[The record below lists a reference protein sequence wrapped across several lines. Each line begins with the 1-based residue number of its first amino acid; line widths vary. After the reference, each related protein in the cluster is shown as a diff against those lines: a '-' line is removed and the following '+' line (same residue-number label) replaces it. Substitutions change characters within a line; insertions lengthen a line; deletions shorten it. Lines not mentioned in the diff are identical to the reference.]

1 MDQFKELQLFVEV
14 AETGSI
20 SRAAEATDLSIS
32 AASRYLISLEGRLG
46 VQLVRRTT
54 RNLYLTEAGAEFH
67 RRCKSIL
74 SDLGEAESVIKEA
87 TVRPSGV
94 LRVTASLSFCMLHIA
109 PMLPE
114 FTARYP
120 EITVDVIAAN
130 RYYDIIEN
138 GIDVAVR
145 TKVLEPDS
153 NITIRRLASTRRILA
168 ATPSYIEANGAPRFP
183 AELAKHRL
191 LNYGLADNPR
201 ELAFQRC
208 GESVV
213 VKVKP
218 LLESNDGQILR
229 VAALNGMGILVQPK
243 YIVYDDLKAG
253 RLIPVLNDWDLPRL
267 TMNIAFQTRT
277 HMPVKVR
284 LFIDALVERFQ
295 QNEYERHW
303 TA

>member
-14 AETGSI
+14 AESGSI
-20 SRAAEATDLSIS
+20 SRAAESVDLSIS
-32 AASRYLISLEGRLG
+32 AASRYLISLEARLG

-74 SDLGEAESVIKEA
+74 SDLGEAEAVIKEA
-87 TVRPSGV
+87 VVRPSGV

-120 EITVDVIAAN
+120 DIAVDVVAAN

-138 GIDVAVR
+138 GIDVAIR

-168 ATPSYIEANGAPRFP
+168 ASPGYIEANGRPRFP
-183 AELAKHRL
+183 AELVKHRL
-191 LNYGLADNPR
+191 LNYQLADNAR
-201 ELAFQRC
+201 ELSFTRG

-218 LLESNDGQILR
+218 LVESNDGQILR
-229 VAALNGMGILVQPK
+229 VAALDNMGILVQPK

-253 RLIPVLNDWDLPRL
+253 RLIPVLDEWDLPRL
-267 TMNIAFQTRT
+267 TMNIAFQTRA
-277 HMPVKVR
+277 HLPVKVR
-284 LFIDALVERFQ
+284 LFIDALLERFQ
-295 QNEYERHW
+295 QNDYERHW

>member
-14 AETGSI
+14 AESGSI
-20 SRAAEATDLSIS
+20 SRAAESVDLSIS
-32 AASRYLISLEGRLG
+32 AASRYLISLEARLG

-74 SDLGEAESVIKEA
+74 SDLGEAEAVIKEA
-87 TVRPSGV
+87 VVRPSGV

-120 EITVDVIAAN
+120 DIAVDVVAAN

-138 GIDVAVR
+138 GIDVAIR

-168 ATPSYIEANGAPRFP
+168 ASPGYIEANGRPRFP
-183 AELAKHRL
+183 TELVKHRL
-191 LNYGLADNPR
+191 LNYQLADNAR
-201 ELAFQRC
+201 ELSFTRG
-208 GESVV
+208 GENVV

-218 LLESNDGQILR
+218 LVESNDGQILR
-229 VAALNGMGILVQPK
+229 VAALDNMGILVQPK

-253 RLIPVLNDWDLPRL
+253 RLIPVLDDWDLPRL
-267 TMNIAFQTRT
+267 TMNIAFQTRA
-277 HMPVKVR
+277 HLPVKVR
-284 LFIDALVERFQ
+284 LFIDALLERFQ
-295 QNEYERHW
+295 QNDYERHW
-303 TA
+303 MA

>member
-1 MDQFKELQLFVEV
+1 MDQFKEVQLFVEV

-20 SRAAEATDLSIS
+20 SRAAEAVDLSIS
-32 AASRYLISLEGRLG
+32 AASRYLIALERRLG
-46 VQLVRRTT
+46 VQLVRRST
-54 RNLYLTEAGAEFH
+54 RNLCLTEAGAEFH

-74 SDLGEAESVIKEA
+74 ADLTEAESVVKDA

-109 PMLPE
+109 PLLPE

-120 EITVDVIAAN
+120 DISVDVVVAN

-145 TKVLEPDS
+145 TKVLEVDS
-153 NITIRRLASTRRILA
+153 NITIKRLASTRRILTA
-168 ATPSYIEANGAPRFP
+168 ARSYIEEHGVPRFP
-183 AELAKHRL
+183 AELGRHKL

-201 ELAFQRC
+201 ELNFQRD
-208 GESVV
+208 GESML

-229 VAALNGMGILVQPK
+229 VAALSGMGILVQPK
-243 YIVYDDLKAG
+243 YIVYDDIAAG
-253 RLIPVLNDWDLPRL
+253 RLVPVLDDWDLPRL
-267 TMNIAFQTRT
+267 TMNIAFQTRA

-284 LFIDALVERFQ
+284 LFIDALLERFRQ
-295 QNEYERHW
+295 HEFERLW
-303 TA
+303 TS

>member
-1 MDQFKELQLFVEV
+1 
-14 AETGSI
+14 
-20 SRAAEATDLSIS
+20 
-32 AASRYLISLEGRLG
+32 
-46 VQLVRRTT
+46 
-54 RNLYLTEAGAEFH
+54 
-67 RRCKSIL
+67 
-74 SDLGEAESVIKEA
+74 
-87 TVRPSGV
+87 
-94 LRVTASLSFCMLHIA
+94 MLHIA

-168 ATPSYIEANGAPRFP
+168 AAPSYIEANGAPRFP

>member
-1 MDQFKELQLFVEV
+1 V
-14 AETGSI
+14 
-20 SRAAEATDLSIS
+20 DLSIS
-32 AASRYLISLEGRLG
+32 AASRYLISLEARLG

-74 SDLGEAESVIKEA
+74 SDLGEAEAVIKEA
-87 TVRPSGV
+87 VVRPSGV

-120 EITVDVIAAN
+120 DIAVDVVAAN

-138 GIDVAVR
+138 GIDVAIR

-168 ATPSYIEANGAPRFP
+168 ASPGYIEANGRPRFP
-183 AELAKHRL
+183 TELVKHRL
-191 LNYGLADNPR
+191 LNYQLADNAR
-201 ELAFQRC
+201 ELSFTRG
-208 GESVV
+208 GENVV

-218 LLESNDGQILR
+218 LVESNDGQILR
-229 VAALNGMGILVQPK
+229 VAALDNMGILVQPK

-253 RLIPVLNDWDLPRL
+253 RLIPVLDDWDLPRL
-267 TMNIAFQTRT
+267 TMNIAFQTRA
-277 HMPVKVR
+277 HLPVKVR
-284 LFIDALVERFQ
+284 LFIDALLERFQ
-295 QNEYERHW
+295 QNDYERHW

>member
-14 AETGSI
+14 AESGSI
-20 SRAAEATDLSIS
+20 SRAAESVDLSIS
-32 AASRYLISLEGRLG
+32 AASRYLISLEARLG

-74 SDLGEAESVIKEA
+74 SDLGEAEAVIKEA
-87 TVRPSGV
+87 VVRPSGV

-120 EITVDVIAAN
+120 DIAVDVVAAN

-138 GIDVAVR
+138 GIDVAIR

-168 ATPSYIEANGAPRFP
+168 ASPGYIEANGRPRFP
-183 AELAKHRL
+183 AELVKHRL
-191 LNYGLADNPR
+191 LNYQLADNAR
-201 ELAFQRC
+201 ELSFTRG
-208 GESVV
+208 GENVV

-218 LLESNDGQILR
+218 LVESNDGQILR
-229 VAALNGMGILVQPK
+229 VAALDNMGILVQPK

-253 RLIPVLNDWDLPRL
+253 RLIPVLDDWDLPRL
-267 TMNIAFQTRT
+267 TMNIAFQTRA
-277 HMPVKVR
+277 HLPVKVR
-284 LFIDALVERFQ
+284 LFIDALLERFQ
-295 QNEYERHW
+295 QNDYERHW

>member
-14 AETGSI
+14 AESGSI
-20 SRAAEATDLSIS
+20 SRAAESVDLSIS
-32 AASRYLISLEGRLG
+32 AASRYLISLEARLG

-74 SDLGEAESVIKEA
+74 SDLGEAEAVIKEA
-87 TVRPSGV
+87 VVRPSGV

-120 EITVDVIAAN
+120 DIAVDVVAAN

-138 GIDVAVR
+138 GIDVAIR

-168 ATPSYIEANGAPRFP
+168 ASPGYIEANGRPRFP
-183 AELAKHRL
+183 TELVKHRL
-191 LNYGLADNPR
+191 LNYQLADNAR
-201 ELAFQRC
+201 ELSFTRG
-208 GESVV
+208 GENVV

-218 LLESNDGQILR
+218 LVESNDGQILR
-229 VAALNGMGILVQPK
+229 VAALDNMGILVQPK

-253 RLIPVLNDWDLPRL
+253 RLIPVLDDWDLPRL
-267 TMNIAFQTRT
+267 TMNIAFQTRA
-277 HMPVKVR
+277 HLPVKVR
-284 LFIDALVERFQ
+284 LFIDALLERFQ
-295 QNEYERHW
+295 QNDYERHW

>member
-14 AETGSI
+14 AESGSI
-20 SRAAEATDLSIS
+20 SRAAESVDLSIS
-32 AASRYLISLEGRLG
+32 AASRYLISLEARLG

-74 SDLGEAESVIKEA
+74 SDLGEAEAVIKEA
-87 TVRPSGV
+87 VVRPSGV

-120 EITVDVIAAN
+120 DIAVDVVAAN

-138 GIDVAVR
+138 GIDVAIR

-168 ATPSYIEANGAPRFP
+168 ASPGYIEANGRPRFP
-183 AELAKHRL
+183 AELVKHRL
-191 LNYGLADNPR
+191 LNYQLADNAR
-201 ELAFQRC
+201 ELSFTRG
-208 GESVV
+208 GENVV

-218 LLESNDGQILR
+218 LVESNDGQILR
-229 VAALNGMGILVQPK
+229 VAALDNMGILVQPK

-253 RLIPVLNDWDLPRL
+253 RLVPVLDDWDLPRL
-267 TMNIAFQTRT
+267 TMNIAFQTRA
-277 HMPVKVR
+277 HLPVKVR
-284 LFIDALVERFQ
+284 LFIDALLERFQ
-295 QNEYERHW
+295 QNDYERHW

>member
-20 SRAAEATDLSIS
+20 SRAAEAVDLSIS
-32 AASRYLISLEGRLG
+32 AASRYLISLETRLG

-67 RRCKSIL
+67 RRCKPIL
-74 SDLGEAESVIKEA
+74 ADLGEAESVIKDA

-94 LRVTASLSFCMLHIA
+94 LRVTASLSFCLLHIA
-109 PMLPE
+109 PMLPD

-120 EITVDVIAAN
+120 DISVDVVAAN

-145 TKVLEPDS
+145 TKVLEADS
-153 NITIRRLASTRRILA
+153 NITVRRLASTRRILA
-168 ATPSYIEANGAPRFP
+168 AAPSYIDANGSPRFP
-183 AELAKHRL
+183 AELVRHRL

-201 ELAFQRC
+201 ELAFQRN

-213 VKVKP
+213 VKIKP
-218 LLESNDGQILR
+218 LVESNDGQILR
-229 VAALNGMGILVQPK
+229 AAALDGMGILVQPK
-243 YIVYDDLKAG
+243 YIVYDDLMAG
-253 RLIPVLNDWDLPRL
+253 RLVPVLDDWDLPRL
-267 TMNIAFQTRT
+267 TMNLAFQTRS

-295 QNEYERHW
+295 QNEYERRW

>member
-1 MDQFKELQLFVEV
+1 MDQFKEVQLFVEV

-20 SRAAEATDLSIS
+20 SRAAEAVDLSIS
-32 AASRYLISLEGRLG
+32 AASRYLISLESRLG

-54 RNLYLTEAGAEFH
+54 RNLFLTEAGAEFH

-74 SDLGEAESVIKEA
+74 ADLGEAELVVKDA
-87 TVRPSGV
+87 MARPSGL

-114 FTARYP
+114 FTTRYP
-120 EITVDVIAAN
+120 DITVEVVAAN

-145 TKVLEPDS
+145 TKVLEADS
-153 NITIRRLASTRRILA
+153 NITVRRLASTRRVLA
-168 ATPSYIEANGAPRFP
+168 AAPSYLAANGAPRFP
-183 AELAKHRL
+183 AELGKHKV
-191 LNYGLADNPR
+191 LNYSLADNPR
-201 ELAFQRC
+201 DLAFQRD
-208 GESVV
+208 GECVL

-229 VAALNGMGILVQPK
+229 VAALDGMGILVQPK
-243 YIVYDDLKAG
+243 YIIYDDIKAG
-253 RLIPVLNDWDLPRL
+253 RLVPVLDEWDLPRL
-267 TMNIAFQTRT
+267 TMNIAFQTRS

-284 LFIDALVERFQ
+284 LFIEALVERFRA
-295 QNEYERHW
+295 NEFERLW
-303 TA
+303 TE

>member
-14 AETGSI
+14 AESGSI
-20 SRAAEATDLSIS
+20 SRAAESVDLSIS
-32 AASRYLISLEGRLG
+32 AASRYLISLEARLG

-74 SDLGEAESVIKEA
+74 SDLGEAEAVIKEA
-87 TVRPSGV
+87 VVRPSGV

-120 EITVDVIAAN
+120 DIAVDVVAAN

-138 GIDVAVR
+138 GIDVAIR

-168 ATPSYIEANGAPRFP
+168 ASPGYIEANGRPRFP
-183 AELAKHRL
+183 AELVKHRL
-191 LNYGLADNPR
+191 LNYQLADNAR
-201 ELAFQRC
+201 ELSFTRG

-218 LLESNDGQILR
+218 LVESNDGQILR
-229 VAALNGMGILVQPK
+229 VAALDNMGILVQPK

-253 RLIPVLNDWDLPRL
+253 RLVPVLDEWDLPRL
-267 TMNIAFQTRT
+267 TMNIAFQTRA
-277 HMPVKVR
+277 HLPVKVR
-284 LFIDALVERFQ
+284 LFIDALLERFQ
-295 QNEYERHW
+295 QNDYERHW

>member
-20 SRAAEATDLSIS
+20 SRAAEVTDLSIS
-32 AASRYLISLEGRLG
+32 AASRYLISLESRLG

-54 RNLYLTEAGAEFH
+54 RNLYLTDAGAEFH

-74 SDLGEAESVIKEA
+74 ADLGEAESVIKEA

-145 TKVLEPDS
+145 TKVFEADS

-168 ATPSYIEANGAPRFP
+168 AAPSYIAANGSPRFP
-183 AELAKHRL
+183 AELGRHRL

-201 ELAFQRC
+201 ELTFQRC

-229 VAALNGMGILVQPK
+229 VAALDGMGILVQPK
-243 YIVYDDLKAG
+243 YIVFDDLKAG

>member
-14 AETGSI
+14 AESGSI
-20 SRAAEATDLSIS
+20 SRAAESVDLSIS
-32 AASRYLISLEGRLG
+32 AASRYLISLEARLG

-74 SDLGEAESVIKEA
+74 SDLGEAEAVIKEA
-87 TVRPSGV
+87 VVRPSGV

-120 EITVDVIAAN
+120 DIAVDVVAAN

-138 GIDVAVR
+138 GIDVAIR

-168 ATPSYIEANGAPRFP
+168 ASPGYIEANGRPRFP
-183 AELAKHRL
+183 AELVKHRL
-191 LNYGLADNPR
+191 LNYQLADNAR
-201 ELAFQRC
+201 ELSFTRG
-208 GESVV
+208 GENVV

-218 LLESNDGQILR
+218 LVESNDGQILR
-229 VAALNGMGILVQPK
+229 VAALDNMGILVQPK
-243 YIVYDDLKAG
+243 YIIYDDLKAG
-253 RLIPVLNDWDLPRL
+253 RLIPVLDDWDLPRL
-267 TMNIAFQTRT
+267 TMNIAFQTRA
-277 HMPVKVR
+277 HLPVKVR
-284 LFIDALVERFQ
+284 LFIDALLERFQ
-295 QNEYERHW
+295 QNDYERHW